1 MPVSSVSSFLFR
13 FIDSLSSVNLV
24 VVQLP
29 ALLRQLKAVV
39 LTQQLHRVAT
49 PLLPMLLHPL
59 LALLLLPNRSS
70 PA

>member
-1 MPVSSVSSFLFR
+1 MTAF
-13 FIDSLSSVNLV
+13 SSVNPV

-39 LTQQLHRVAT
+39 LTQQLHRLAT

-70 PA
+70 LA

>member
-1 MPVSSVSSFLFR
+1 LTAF
-13 FIDSLSSVNLV
+13 SSVNPV

-39 LTQQLHRVAT
+39 LTQQLHQLVT

>member
-1 MPVSSVSSFLFR
+1 MPVSSVSRFLFR

-39 LTQQLHRVAT
+39 LTQQLHRLVT
-49 PLLPMLLHPL
+49 PLLPMLLHPP

-70 PA
+70 LA